1 MNMHS
6 PESAAFPSGS
16 AAPPPGSTA
25 PPPGSATSPA
35 HAPAAP
41 GPATA
46 APSVNSFQVDLRGLV
61 DLLSHH
67 LYSSPRVYVRE
78 LLQNAVDAVTARL
91 AHDPGAPQRIR
102 LTATGDAVVMQDSG
116 IGLTSDEVHTLL
128 ATIGRSSK
136 RDGLENARQEFLGQF
151 GIGLLACFV
160 VARQIRVVSRSARK
174 PDEPPVEW
182 LATDDGSY
190 TVRTLPHEAHPE
202 PGTTVRLEPRI
213 GAEEWTDPDR
223 VLELAQNFGSLLP
236 HDVTFTGPDAT
247 DRPVTERPAAWDRPH
262 PTPTARR
269 VALAGHCSRVFGFSP
284 LDSIDLD
291 LPVAG
296 VRGVAYVLPAATSP
310 AHRAV
315 HRVYLKGMLLTDRAD
330 NLLPDW
336 AFFVRVVLDTDTLR
350 PTASREN
357 LYDDETLAAVREALG
372 VRIRQWLA
380 ELAAGEPDRLASFL
394 AVHHLGVKSMARHD
408 ADLFALML
416 PWLPFETTDGQV
428 TLDEFVSAH
437 PHVHFTPTVEEFRQ
451 VSPIAAAHGLG
462 VVNGG
467 YTYDADLIALL
478 PQVRQDVTV
487 SELDAGAVT
496 AQLDPVEPRQ
506 ELALAGFLATARTR
520 LDALGCDVTLR
531 AFQPVTVPALFL
543 DDRQARHER
552 DRAAAEE
559 GADALWS
566 DILGALRGSAPRAR
580 LVLNHNNPLV
590 RRIAAIT
597 DGELAG
603 TAVESLYGQALLMAQ
618 RPLRPAD
625 SSLLNRAFLGLLE
638 WATHPVTAR
647 QTDTSE
653 EGDK

>member
-1 MNMHS
+1 MTLHT
-6 PESAAFPSGS
+6 PDAAGD
-16 AAPPPGSTA
+16 
-25 PPPGSATSPA
+25 PA
-35 HAPAAP
+35 
-41 GPATA
+41 
-46 APSVNSFQVDLRGLV
+46 VNSFQVDLRGLV

-78 LLQNAVDAVTARL
+78 LLQNAVDAVTARRS
-91 AHDPGAPQRIR
+91 HDPAAPATIR
-102 LTATGDAVVMQDSG
+102 LSATGDAVVIEDSG
-116 IGLTSDEVHTLL
+116 VGLTADEVHTLL

-136 RDGLENARQEFLGQF
+136 RDSLESARAEFLGQF

-160 VARQIRVVSRSARK
+160 VARQIRVVTRSARK
-174 PDEPPVEW
+174 PGEPPVEW
-182 LATDDGSY
+182 LANDDGSY
-190 TVRTLPHEAHPE
+190 TVRTLPDEARPE
-202 PGTTVRLEPRI
+202 PGTTVRLEPRP
-213 GAEEWTDPDR
+213 GAEEWTAPDR
-223 VLELAQNFGSLLP
+223 VAQLAADYGSLLP
-236 HDVTFTGPDAT
+236 YDVTFSGPGVTGRPLT
-247 DRPVTERPAAWDRPH
+247 DRPAVWDRAH

-269 VALAGHCSRVFGFSP
+269 VALAGHCARQFGFTP

-296 VRGVAYVLPAATSP
+296 VRGVAYVLPEATSP
-310 AHRAV
+310 AGRAA

-372 VRIRQWLA
+372 ARIRDWLA
-380 ELAAGEPDRLASFL
+380 ELAAGDPDRLAAFL
-394 AVHHLGVKSMARHD
+394 GVHHLGVKSMARHD
-408 ADLFALML
+408 PDLFALML
-416 PWLPFETTDGQV
+416 PWLPFETTDGRT
-428 TLDEFVSAH
+428 TLDDFVRAH
-437 PHVHFTPTVEEFRQ
+437 PRVHFTRTVEEFRQ

-478 PQVRQDVTV
+478 PQVRDGVTV
-487 SELDAGAVT
+487 AELDAGAVT
-496 AQLDPVEPRQ
+496 AHLDPVDPAQ

-520 LDALGCDVTLR
+520 LDALGCDVALR

-543 DDRQARHER
+543 DDREARHER

-559 GADALWS
+559 SADSLWT

-590 RRIAAIT
+590 RRIAAVT
-597 DGELAG
+597 DPELAG
-603 TAVESLYGQALLMAQ
+603 TAVESLYGQALLMSQ
-618 RPLRPAD
+618 RPLRPSDA
-625 SSLLNRAFLGLLE
+625 SLLNRAFLGLLE
-638 WATHPVTAR
+638 WATHTTTPAPAAA
-647 QTDTSE
+647 E
-653 EGDK
+653 EDDK